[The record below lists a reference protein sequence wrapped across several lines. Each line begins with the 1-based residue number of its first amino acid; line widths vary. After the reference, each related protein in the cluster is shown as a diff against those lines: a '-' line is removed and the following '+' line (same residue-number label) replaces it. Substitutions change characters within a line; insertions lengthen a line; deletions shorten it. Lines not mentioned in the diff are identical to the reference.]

1 MFNWDSNS
9 LNLIQEE
16 NIKKAEKEHL
26 AQEIIDETRKVNPN
40 YNPTLAW
47 VGRRVAEVGIRLVRI
62 SGSDEDKRQLHDA
75 EIHLN

>member
-1 MFNWDSNS
+1 MINWDVNS
-9 LNLIQEE
+9 LSLMQEE

-47 VGRRVAEVGIRLVRI
+47 FGRRVAEVGIRLVHI
-62 SGSDEDKRQLHDA
+62 SGSDEDKRILHDA

>member
-1 MFNWDSNS
+1 MLNWDANS

-16 NIKKAEKEHL
+16 NIKKAEKDHL
-26 AQEIIDETRKVNPN
+26 AQALIEETRKVNPN

-47 VGRRVAEVGIRLVRI
+47 VGRRIADLGINLVRI
-62 SGSDEDKRQLHDA
+62 SGSDEDKRLLHDA

>member
-1 MFNWDSNS
+1 MLNWDANS
-9 LNLIQEE
+9 LSLIQEE

-26 AQEIIDETRKVNPN
+26 AQSVIEETRKSNPN

-47 VGRRVAEVGIRLVRI
+47 FGRRVAEVGMKLVQI
-62 SGSDEDKRQLHDA
+62 SGSDEDKRSLHDA

>member
-1 MFNWDSNS
+1 MFNWDANS

-26 AQEIIDETRKVNPN
+26 AQEVIDETRKVNPN

-47 VGRRVAEVGIRLVRI
+47 FGRRVAEVGIRLVRI
-62 SGSDEDKRQLHDA
+62 SGSDEDKRLLHDA

>member
-1 MFNWDSNS
+1 MLNWDVNS
-9 LNLIQEE
+9 LSLMHDEQVKN
-16 NIKKAEKEHL
+16 AEKEHL
-26 AQEIIDETRKVNPN
+26 AQEWIEETRKSNPN

-47 VGRRVAEVGIRLVRI
+47 FGRRVAEVGLKLVRI